1 MQASQ
6 YQIQCQASDRVTLSS
21 QECKARHQW
30 THHTSSSVRAGWH
43 GANVAEAVSML
54 LSPDCSLYKETLC
67 TELASLLIVVQS
79 GSLGSSRLPGWFSS
93 ESIQNHLSGGLTPA
107 TLKVCVASIVAC
119 HVILMELLWG
129 KITFLVWWVPFVDIF
144 IVLEGLPGAPFEHF
158 KSTSEKF
165 LW

>member
-6 YQIQCQASDRVTLSS
+6 YQIQCQTSDRVTLSS

-107 TLKVCVASIVAC
+107 TPRFWPATF
-119 HVILMELLWG
+119 ILMELLWG
-129 KITFLVWWVPFVDIF
+129 KITFLVWWVPFVDIC

-165 LW
+165 IW